1 MQAGGFWDI
10 VNGTRLLNSLVPAGW
25 NTTNALSVSNSGL
38 ILAQGSLSGAR
49 PSMSN
54 SFSLCHHKTTRLE
67 GESSLK
73 LQPPVIRAVCV
84 GAGAAA

>member
-38 ILAQGSLSGAR
+38 ILAQGSLSGGA
-49 PSMSN
+49 SQYVE
-54 SFSLCHHKTTRLE
+54 LVLAV
-67 GESSLK
+67 
-73 LQPPVIRAVCV
+73 PP
-84 GAGAAA
+84 